1 MNQNYVNLLEI
12 LRSYDSVAVAFSGGV
27 DSTFLLCAAT
37 EALGDRV
44 VAVTAV
50 IEAVPERELQQA
62 QAFCRDLGVRHVLV
76 QPDVMGLPGFY
87 ENPPDRCYH
96 CKKRI
101 FSALLQ
107 AASDCGAAVLAEGS
121 NVDDAGDYR
130 PGLRAIAELQVKS
143 PLRQAGMTKAMI
155 RACSKALGLDTWD
168 KPSCACLASRFAYGE
183 RITTEGLRRV
193 DAAEA
198 FLHDLGL
205 RQVRVRVHGDLARIE
220 AEPADIPRL
229 AAEDQRTE
237 IAQYFRELGFA
248 YTALDLRGYRTGS
261 MNEVLPNETKGEPT
275 HADQ

>member
-1 MNQNYVNLLEI
+1 MNENYVNLIET
-12 LRSYDSVAVAFSGGV
+12 LRSYGSAAVAFSGGV
-27 DSTFLLCAAT
+27 DSTFLLRAAK

-50 IEAVPERELQQA
+50 IEAVPERELLA
-62 QAFCRDLGVRHVLV
+62 AKDFCAKLGVRHVLV
-76 QPDVMGLPGFY
+76 HPDVMALPGFY

-107 AASDCGAAVLAEGS
+107 AASDSGAAVLCEGS
-121 NVDDAGDYR
+121 NVDDEGDYR

-143 PLRQAGMTKAMI
+143 PLREACMTKAMI
-155 RACSKALGLDTWD
+155 RACSRELGLDTWD

-183 RITTEGLRRV
+183 RITAEGLRRV

-205 RQVRVRVHGDLARIE
+205 RQVRVRVHGSLARIE
-220 AEPADIPRL
+220 AEPDDIPRL
-229 AAEDQRTE
+229 AASELRGRIEQT
-237 IAQYFRELGFA
+237 FRALGFA

-261 MNEVLPNETKGEPT
+261 MNEVLSEIKGEPT